1 MNKMKP
7 VVEGQLK
14 TDVPKFGAGDTVS
27 IDVRVVEGGKERVQ
41 KFQGI
46 VIGRKGSDISET
58 FTVRKISGGI
68 GVERIFPIHSPMVAN
83 IEVKRRGKVR
93 RAKLNYLRKL
103 TGSKATRIA
112 EKR

>member
-1 MNKMKP
+1 MKP

-14 TDVPKFGAGDTVS
+14 TDVPEFGAGDTVS

-46 VIGRKGSDISET
+46 VLGRKGSDISET

-83 IEVKRRGKVR
+83 IEVKRSGKVR